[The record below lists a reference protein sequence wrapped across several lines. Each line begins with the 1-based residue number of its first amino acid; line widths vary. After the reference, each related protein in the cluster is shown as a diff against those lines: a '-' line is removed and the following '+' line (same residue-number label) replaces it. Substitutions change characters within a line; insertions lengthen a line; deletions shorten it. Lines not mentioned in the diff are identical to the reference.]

1 MPATA
6 LRQME
11 SSHPRSTTAPRLRP
25 VPARRRRR
33 LPSARKVALY
43 ALGLVA
49 GFLLA
54 ALASAPAGAGGVAFP
69 VELAALAAVGGGL
82 AAVRARA
89 VTRRRARLRPL

>member
-6 LRQME
+6 PRHLE
-11 SSHPRSTTAPRLRP
+11 SSHPRPPTAPRLRP

-33 LPSARKVALY
+33 LPSARTVALY

-49 GFLLA
+49 GFVLA
-54 ALASAPAGAGGVAFP
+54 AVASAPAGAGVVAFQ
-69 VELAALAAVGGGL
+69 VELAGVAALVGGL